1 MNQTLVTLVAALV
14 GATCLSA
21 LAQTATPP
29 AAKAAAAV
37 ASAPGTGTIISA
49 VSISAR
55 VESIDPATRQL
66 TLKGP
71 KGKLQ
76 TVTAGP
82 DVRNFEQIKVGDM
95 VVARYVESLTLTLKK
110 DGKELV
116 SRVESSDAARAQT
129 GDKPAGIVGRQV
141 EVTAN
146 VVAVDAKT
154 QTLTLKGPKQT
165 VQLKVPDPKQFK
177 MVKVGD
183 QIQGTYTEAVALS
196 IETAKAAVPQA
207 PAKK

>member
-1 MNQTLVTLVAALV
+1 M
-14 GATCLSA
+14 
-21 LAQTATPP
+21 
-29 AAKAAAAV
+29 

-196 IETAKAAVPQA
+196 IETAKAAAPQA